1 MRAPPIGPVPDAGS
15 WMLDPQPTRRR
26 LVDLTWCTW
35 RAHPPETLRCFAAQG
50 DIQAALPR
58 PARLH
63 VILSELRPERPERAK
78 DPLKPGRRRE
88 LIVAPEIGG
97 DSSSPLP
104 APCFALRRDRS
115 RLLRMTVAD
124 GCSTRI
130 PRARQAPREVLKRIG
145 VRVLTK
151 SASER
156 PTRNGA
162 LMAPASVVSGDVQ
175 TRPALKSSRA
185 ALAPIDTLLAVIP
198 RSISDEGS
206 GRGCEIAGALVPL
219 PDSSSLTSFALRNDS
234 AVGRFALRNDRLV
247 GPWVT
252 PCGTATVRRGA
263 TRHATGRTATG
274 WRQHPWPR

>member
-1 MRAPPIGPVPDAGS
+1 MTLRPGRQGRPGLSHPWQPRVIEVQGMRAPPIGPVPDAGS

-124 GCSTRI
+124 GCSPRI

-151 SASER
+151 HGTGVRCFGRCSDSTGTQVLSCR
-156 PTRNGA
+156 P
-162 LMAPASVVSGDVQ
+162 
-175 TRPALKSSRA
+175 RP
-185 ALAPIDTLLAVIP
+185 
-198 RSISDEGS
+198 
-206 GRGCEIAGALVPL
+206 
-219 PDSSSLTSFALRNDS
+219 
-234 AVGRFALRNDRLV
+234 
-247 GPWVT
+247 
-252 PCGTATVRRGA
+252 
-263 TRHATGRTATG
+263 H
-274 WRQHPWPR
+274 